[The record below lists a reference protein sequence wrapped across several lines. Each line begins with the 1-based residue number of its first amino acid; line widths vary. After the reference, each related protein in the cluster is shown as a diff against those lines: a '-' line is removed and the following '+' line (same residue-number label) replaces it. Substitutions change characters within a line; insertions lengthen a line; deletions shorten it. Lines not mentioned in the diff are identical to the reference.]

1 MKIYGDSRSGNC
13 YKIQLLLSL
22 LGKSCDWEEVDILAG
37 DTQTDA
43 FKQKNPNGKIPLME
57 LDDGRLMSES
67 NAILH
72 YIAAGSPLIPSS
84 TFDYA
89 KMLQWQFF
97 EQYSHEPYIAVCRF
111 IQLYLGLPE
120 DRQAEYEQ
128 KQQGGYKALDVME
141 QQLQTSPYLV
151 GEKLTLADISLFA
164 YTHVAHEGGF
174 SLDDYPAVKNWITLI
189 KDQKQFISMTVKS

>member
-174 SLDDYPAVKNWITLI
+174 SLDDYPAVKNWIALI

>member
-174 SLDDYPAVKNWITLI
+174 SLDDYPAVKNWIALGI
-189 KDQKQFISMTVKS
+189 VEKDFDC

>member
-120 DRQAEYEQ
+120 DRQMEYEQ